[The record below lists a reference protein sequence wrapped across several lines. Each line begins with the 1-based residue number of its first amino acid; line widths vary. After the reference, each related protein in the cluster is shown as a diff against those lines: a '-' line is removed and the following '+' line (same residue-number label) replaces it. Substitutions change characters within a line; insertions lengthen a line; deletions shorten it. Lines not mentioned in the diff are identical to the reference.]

1 MMTEERKKLK
11 LHLIKI
17 MSNLLNTCGNKEL
30 DNKLAKLNEVSEVL
44 LKIDSI
50 LKNKEL
56 SQVLKALS
64 LT

>member
-1 MMTEERKKLK
+1 
-11 LHLIKI
+11 